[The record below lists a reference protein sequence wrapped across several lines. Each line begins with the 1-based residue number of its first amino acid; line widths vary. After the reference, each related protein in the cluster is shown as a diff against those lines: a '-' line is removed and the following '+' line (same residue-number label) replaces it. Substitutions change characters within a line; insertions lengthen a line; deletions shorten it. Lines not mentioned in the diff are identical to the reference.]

1 MLPEDQKQILYY
13 LSGHTIFSIIKK
25 RMKTCQNCLPL
36 SVRKGYNIDISKYQ
50 KLKDYTG
57 EALIECN
64 QQLFNQFFVPAEELF
79 RHFVNENEV
88 IRKKNILE
96 SLMVLFFR
104 DREKHFE
111 CHDFDEV
118 LAKRFFT
125 IRLHLHGKEVS
136 RLKRKRKHG
145 SENSSKSVQSR
156 VLAKEHR
163 LGGKKAKKQIVV
175 PKKPQGRPQKKKQIE
190 VPKKRRGRPPKTQ

>member
-1 MLPEDQKQILYY
+1 
-13 LSGHTIFSIIKK
+13 
-25 RMKTCQNCLPL
+25 
-36 SVRKGYNIDISKYQ
+36 
-50 KLKDYTG
+50 
-57 EALIECN
+57 
-64 QQLFNQFFVPAEELF
+64 
-79 RHFVNENEV
+79 
-88 IRKKNILE
+88 
-96 SLMVLFFR
+96 MVLFFR

-175 PKKPQGRPQKKKQIE
+175 PKKPRGRPQKKKQIE
-190 VPKKRRGRPPKTQ
+190 VPKKQRG